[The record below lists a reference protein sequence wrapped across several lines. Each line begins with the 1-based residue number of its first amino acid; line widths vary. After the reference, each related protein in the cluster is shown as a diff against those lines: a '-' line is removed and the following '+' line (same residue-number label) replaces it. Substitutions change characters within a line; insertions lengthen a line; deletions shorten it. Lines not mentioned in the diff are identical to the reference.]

1 MDNDDTAASLLSRG
15 DHRFAQLAH
24 HLDHHQ
30 WAAPSL
36 CSEWT
41 NHEVLAHLVVGY
53 STPIGSIAQSML
65 GRRGNFDATNTA
77 LARELAATRCPAA
90 LLDDFDQLHR
100 HPRGIGRLFPS
111 SLMLGDHVVHELDI
125 VFALGRP
132 STIPVETLTTV
143 LNTEVRIP
151 NPFVPARRRSQ
162 GLHLQATDT
171 PWEHRG
177 DPTSRL
183 LVRGAAADLASV
195 LAGRPTP
202 CLASPAQASTPCA
215 PGSPTRTSG
224 LDRSGT
230 TGHRHTSNPASKSR
244 PANQHD
250 SYAISP

>member
-1 MDNDDTAASLLSRG
+1 MQADMDNDDTAASLLSRS
-15 DHRFAQLAH
+15 DHRLAQLAR

-53 STPIGSIAQSML
+53 STPIGSIAQRML
-65 GRRGNFDATNTA
+65 RRRGNFDATNTA

-111 SLMLGDHVVHELDI
+111 SLMLGDHVIHELDI
-125 VFALGRP
+125 MFALGRP
-132 STIPVETLTTV
+132 STIPVETLTAV

-171 PWEHRG
+171 PWEHRS

-183 LVRGAAADLASV
+183 LVRGAATDLASV
-195 LAGRPTP
+195 LAGRPHALPRLTGIGVNTLRARITNADKWTRPDRHNRTP
-202 CLASPAQASTPCA
+202 AHEQPGLKKPTGEPA
-215 PGSPTRTSG
+215 
-224 LDRSGT
+224 
-230 TGHRHTSNPASKSR
+230 
-244 PANQHD
+244 
-250 SYAISP
+250 